1 MKTLAK
7 VGIGCAGVAAAASV
21 GLALL
26 APTLVREAG
35 HFLGP
40 SRDEAPSDGARCHG
54 RRRRLEA
61 SERDAL
67 TAAQLD
73 RFFTVRT
80 RVEAARRSAGPSLD
94 TLPSKDVDSLEELR
108 QVPEIIRGVSGVVGA
123 EMDALL
129 AVRMPPAEYHWIALP
144 VIERWRGELQKAG
157 RYPIAVH
164 AAAGEVAAV
173 AADETDAR
181 VRARLERLV
190 AAMKARRPAAPEGF
204 DPGIH
209 ELLLSRLDEVERHSL
224 DDVVEPYVPIRLAAR
239 SAGWAARHGLA
250 LDRSE
255 KPHRR
260 PFAEQPER
268 RVSAGEASGASAVAE
283 GARERAADRRRRPRG
298 PRGGERRLC
307 LLAPLDAVVA
317 PVDDDAR
324 APAPHG
330 RVGVLVPAQAVE
342 PGAWAS

>member
-40 SRDEAPSDGARCHG
+40 IQEMK
-54 RRRRLEA
+54 RRQTALDAMVDDVGWKRP
-61 SERDAL
+61 ERDAL

-80 RVEAARRSAGPSLD
+80 RVEAARRGAGPSLD

-129 AVRMPPAEYHWIALP
+129 AVRMPPAEYHWIERL
-144 VIERWRGELQKAG
+144 VYERWRGELKKAG

-164 AAAGEVAAV
+164 AAAGEVAAA

-224 DDVVEPYVPIRLAAR
+224 DDVVEPYVPI
-239 SAGWAARHGLA
+239 G
-250 LDRSE
+250 
-255 KPHRR
+255 
-260 PFAEQPER
+260 
-268 RVSAGEASGASAVAE
+268 
-283 GARERAADRRRRPRG
+283 
-298 PRGGERRLC
+298 
-307 LLAPLDAVVA
+307 
-317 PVDDDAR
+317 
-324 APAPHG
+324 
-330 RVGVLVPAQAVE
+330 
-342 PGAWAS
+342 